1 MFFDVVVTIGSD
13 CIFTDFDKKITSFID
28 ETHYLTAA
36 KESKFSEYFN
46 TPVNGEI
53 LIFNKLN
60 DQFDVFMDKLIDYQE
75 LIYQSKLCQFPDS
88 EGNIMPCST

>member
-1 MFFDVVVTIGSD
+1 MLLNNEKYSGLTNLRFIKNLCKFFDVVVTIGSD

-53 LIFNKLN
+53 LIFNKL
-60 DQFDVFMDKLIDYQE
+60 DD
-75 LIYQSKLCQFPDS
+75 
-88 EGNIMPCST
+88 